1 MSSKTSFLAS
11 PPGHLLTSAPA
22 LGVDCRTEVRQNV
35 CSQESLREKYL
46 PNSLAE
52 VGLRRTLKGADE
64 VTREFKGWQLHSD
77 RKAKE
82 PPWFLSLKL
91 AAGMQQSLSGG
102 STKGAIPKN
111 ASMPENMPHV

>member
-1 MSSKTSFLAS
+1 MFVLRNPLEKSTCQTQ
-11 PPGHLLTSAPA
+11 LT
-22 LGVDCRTEVRQNV
+22 
-35 CSQESLREKYL
+35 
-46 PNSLAE
+46 E

-82 PPWFLSLKL
+82 PPWFLSLKM

>member
-22 LGVDCRTEVRQNV
+22 LRVDCRTEVRQNV

-46 PNSLAE
+46 PNSLTE

-77 RKAKE
+77 RKAK
-82 PPWFLSLKL
+82 
-91 AAGMQQSLSGG
+91 
-102 STKGAIPKN
+102 
-111 ASMPENMPHV
+111 